1 MAQATQAK
9 GTRRKELYYFDLVVF
24 QVEDALFKLPKNHF
38 AASSVFATIFTLPP
52 GEEGVEGTEEK
63 PFVLQGIGEIEFE
76 CLLKV
81 MYPPP
86 LNAKLTRQE
95 WMSVLKLSTMWE
107 FTDIREM
114 AIQELL
120 KEDMGM
126 QTIEKIECAKSFRVK
141 EWLVEGY
148 TELLKRAETITDE
161 EGGRLGWETAA
172 KLLLIREQ
180 YLTTLHLQNLQPT
193 YTCSHCR
200 RQSCV
205 RPGTITIY
213 NTCQSDNGV
222 HSCTQNEVVAP
233 NRNKHDFTQAVQEGF
248 EGEWY

>member
-1 MAQATQAK
+1 
-9 GTRRKELYYFDLVVF
+9 
-24 QVEDALFKLPKNHF
+24 VEDALFKLPKNHF

-63 PFVLQGIGEIEFE
+63 PFVLQGIGEVEFE

-86 LNAKLTRQE
+86 LTNVKLTRQE

-107 FTDIREM
+107 FSDIRER

-126 QTIEKIECAKSFRVK
+126 QTIEKIECARSFRVK

-161 EGGRLGWETAA
+161 EGERLGWKTAA

-180 YLTTLHLQNLQPT
+180 YLTTLTGPNSNLKPT
-193 YTCSHCR
+193 YTCSVCKS
-200 RQSCV
+200 QSCAGPV
-205 RPGTITIY
+205 SGRPLY
-213 NTCQSDNGV
+213 NMCQTYSTYYV
-222 HSCTQNEVVAP
+222 CTQNGVVMP
-233 NRNKHDFTQAVQEGF
+233 NRDEHDFTQAVQEGF
-248 EGEWY
+248 EGEL